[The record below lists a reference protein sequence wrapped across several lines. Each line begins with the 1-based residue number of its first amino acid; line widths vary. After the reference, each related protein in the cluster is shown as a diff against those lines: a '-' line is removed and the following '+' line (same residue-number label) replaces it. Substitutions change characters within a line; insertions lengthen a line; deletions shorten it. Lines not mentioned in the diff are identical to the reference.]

1 MSHSSHRFV
10 HMPFKFSDE
19 IEFILHL
26 ENFMKWY
33 YNQFN

>member
-1 MSHSSHRFV
+1 MSDSFLRFV

-26 ENFMKWY
+26 EYFIKWY